1 MDFWDWSFQ
10 ATSDTEMEVRLQA
23 AVSTFQFLFKESDLI
38 LIIPKVQMTV
48 FTMII
53 QKKFIVSCVLK
64 SLIIL

>member
-1 MDFWDWSFQ
+1 MDLWDCSFQ

-38 LIIPKVQMTV
+38 FIIPKIQMTV

-53 QKKFIVSCVLK
+53 QKKSSSVVF
-64 SLIIL
+64 

>member
-1 MDFWDWSFQ
+1 MDLWDWSFQ

-23 AVSTFQFLFKESDLI
+23 AVSTFQFLFKESYLI
-38 LIIPKVQMTV
+38 FIIPKVQMTV